1 MIKRY
6 NEGYKYV
13 SQNKTIKIKDTDYV
27 VGELIDGM
35 QDRLTGSEFD
45 VDDYTQHEEGERYYD
60 RWEDTYNNKVA
71 KGCSELTFMVLD
83 YDGEIPRSD
92 LADAIKGTVNCF
104 DRAEFCHVKVEH
116 DSEAQSMIRE
126 YGRGGNGWRAYVSIK
141 WKADTKKLFKKAKED
156 FAKWLEE
163 DGKYYLSYYEDESE
177 KLDAATELLEKWA
190 TDWYYDNFDR
200 KAFRDMA
207 DLDGAIKAGTSES
220 LLAQALE
227 YVENQMAQNESKII
241 RTKPIQEKTSRRRRL
256 GESRSK
262 NSICGEREYK
272 EVSTGLA
279 DDEQLAFMA
288 RKLYRIGLQYK
299 NYNYD
304 RDYNFKEYL
313 QLRDF
318 THFGEYPEFDW
329 SEFYDH
335 YEVSHSGP
343 GPDNPYVKK
352 PIEVWDAY
360 VWNYLRKLALV
371 HKKV

>member
-60 RWEDTYNNKVA
+60 GWEDTYNNKVA

-83 YDGEIPRSD
+83 YDGEIPSSD

-104 DRAEFCHVKVEH
+104 DRAEFCHVKVER

-163 DGKYYLSYYEDESE
+163 EGKYYLSYCEDESE

-207 DLDGAIKAGTSES
+207 DLDGAIKAGTSKS
-220 LLAQALE
+220 LLAQAFE
-227 YVENQMAQNESKII
+227 YVENQMIQNESKII
-241 RTKPIQEKTSRRRRL
+241 RMKPIQEKTSRGRRFGKKTCRNL
-256 GESRSK
+256 N
-262 NSICGEREYK
+262 NSLNK
-272 EVSTGLA
+272 SSQ
-279 DDEQLAFMA
+279 D
-288 RKLYRIGLQYK
+288 
-299 NYNYD
+299 
-304 RDYNFKEYL
+304 
-313 QLRDF
+313 
-318 THFGEYPEFDW
+318 
-329 SEFYDH
+329 
-335 YEVSHSGP
+335 
-343 GPDNPYVKK
+343 
-352 PIEVWDAY
+352 
-360 VWNYLRKLALV
+360 
-371 HKKV
+371 